1 MPNREKGITLIELL
15 ITIAVMAILLAV
27 SFWGYKDRGR
37 ELAFERAVFNF
48 TTKLEQVREMAMSAQ
63 EVGTER
69 PEGGY
74 GISFTI
80 GKSYIIFVDINFNK
94 IYNSGIDTLVDTV
107 NLDEGASISALS
119 PANPI
124 DVVFEPPSP
133 LVYINGGFDRTEITL
148 SGAGRSRKVV
158 VNSAGL
164 ISTE

>member
-1 MPNREKGITLIELL
+1 MSDKEKGISLIELL
-15 ITIAVMAILLAV
+15 ITVTVMSILLAV

-74 GISFTI
+74 GVHFTI
-80 GKSYIIFVDINFNK
+80 GNSYIIFVDSFADK
-94 IYNSGIDTLVDTV
+94 VYTAADTVVDTV
-107 NLDEGASISALS
+107 SLEEGTGISALS
-119 PANPI
+119 DTPLDI
-124 DVVFEPPSP
+124 VFEPPSP
-133 LVYINGGFDRTEITL
+133 SVYINGALGTAEITL
-148 SGAGRSRKVV
+148 SGAGRSRKVII
-158 VNSAGL
+158 NSAGL

>member
-1 MPNREKGITLIELL
+1 MFDKEKGVSLIELL
-15 ITIAVMAILLAV
+15 ITVTVMSILLAV

-74 GISFTI
+74 GVHFTI
-80 GKSYIIFVDINFNK
+80 GNSYIIFVDSFADK
-94 IYNSGIDTLVDTV
+94 VYTAADTVVDTV
-107 NLDEGASISALS
+107 SLEEGTGISALS
-119 PANPI
+119 DTPLDI
-124 DVVFEPPSP
+124 VFEPPSP
-133 LVYINGGFDRTEITL
+133 SVYINGALGTAEITL
-148 SGAGRSRKVV
+148 SGAGRSRKIII
-158 VNSAGL
+158 NSAGL

>member
-1 MPNREKGITLIELL
+1 MFDKEKGVSLIELL
-15 ITIAVMAILLAV
+15 ITVTVMSILLAV

-74 GISFTI
+74 GVHFTI
-80 GKSYIIFVDINFNK
+80 GNSYIIFVDSFADK
-94 IYNSGIDTLVDTV
+94 VYTAADTVVDTV
-107 NLDEGASISALS
+107 SLEEGTGISALS
-119 PANPI
+119 DTPLDI
-124 DVVFEPPSP
+124 VFEPPSP
-133 LVYINGGFDRTEITL
+133 SVYINGALGTAEITL
-148 SGAGRSRKVV
+148 SGAGRSRKVII
-158 VNSAGL
+158 NSAGL